1 MADKLTHTHRLQQ
14 VSEKEN
20 EASSTASYGA
30 PSGCTS
36 VNGLHKHRPT
46 NQPTNEP
53 TDRQTDSSE
62 GALGSAL
69 CSVQFG
75 RTIVSIRRGVVVVVL
90 FQSESWPVRIYVT
103 RQASTEEPEKERE

>member
-1 MADKLTHTHRLQQ
+1 M
-14 VSEKEN
+14 
-20 EASSTASYGA
+20 
-30 PSGCTS
+30 GCT
-36 VNGLHKHRPT
+36 NTDQPT
-46 NQPTNEP
+46 NQPTNQP

-75 RTIVSIRRGVVVVVL
+75 RTIVSIRRGVVVVVVL